1 MNHYDTLGVPKTATD
16 KELKE
21 AFRRKAREHHPDTGG
36 NEEQFK
42 KVNEAYETL
51 KDPQKRQ
58 AYDNPGQ
65 TFQGGFGFGPRG
77 PSVQDIFSEMFGN
90 RTHRAN
96 PGGFTRRRRGPDV
109 NLRMPL
115 TLEEIAKGVNKT
127 INVQIGN
134 NENEIID
141 VIIKPGV
148 KDKTKIRYPERG
160 QHSDNPAFPRGDL
173 YITVEQQPH
182 QYFERSGNDI
192 YSMVSINAWD
202 AICGIKDELE
212 TVNGKKLTYFIGPG
226 TQPDSRVR
234 LSKQGINGGDHYV
247 IVSVK
252 IPCIERL
259 TEDDKAV
266 IMNIK
271 NKEKDETD

>member
-1 MNHYDTLGVPKTATD
+1 MNYYDTLGVNKTATD
-16 KELKE
+16 KELKD

-36 NEEQFK
+36 SEEQFK
-42 KVNEAYETL
+42 KINEAYETL

-58 AYDNPGQ
+58 AYDNPQ
-65 TFQGGFGFGPRG
+65 ANFQKGFGFGPRG
-77 PSVQDIFSEMFGN
+77 PNVQDIFSEMFGH
-90 RTHRAN
+90 RTHNAN

-115 TLEEIAKGVNKT
+115 SLEEIAKGVHKT

-134 NENEIID
+134 NENELLDIS
-141 VIIKPGV
+141 IKPGA
-148 KDKTKIRYPERG
+148 KHGTKIRYSERG

-173 YITVEQQPH
+173 YVTVEQQPH
-182 QYFERSGNDI
+182 KLFERNGNDI
-192 YSMVSINAWD
+192 YSMVSISAWD

-247 IVSVK
+247 IVQVS
-252 IPCIERL
+252 IPDINQL
-259 TEDDKAV
+259 TEDEKTA

-271 NKEKDETD
+271 NKE